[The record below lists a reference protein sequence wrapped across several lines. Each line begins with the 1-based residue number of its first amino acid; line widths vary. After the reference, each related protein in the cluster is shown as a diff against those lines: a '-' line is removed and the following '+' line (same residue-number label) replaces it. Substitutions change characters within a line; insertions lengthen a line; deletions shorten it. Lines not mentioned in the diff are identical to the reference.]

1 MSSGPI
7 YSRSPVGAHVLDFE
21 HRLGVLLHEV
31 HLVRVPS
38 VDILHLVA
46 QIVLAWVKVLRVR
59 VRGDVGCGVAMGV
72 SWENLGES
80 VSHLQ
85 LSVERSVKVS
95 LHGVETAVLSGTF
108 RCRRKRIVYVLI
120 WQTALVE
127 PGVFGVG

>member
-21 HRLGVLLHEV
+21 HRLGVLLHEI

-46 QIVLAWVKVLRVR
+46 QVILAWVKVLRVR
-59 VRGDVGCGVAMGV
+59 VRRDIGRGVAMGV
-72 SWENLGES
+72 SWENLRES

-95 LHGVETAVLSGTF
+95 LHGVQTAVLTSSYCG
-108 RCRRKRIVYVLI
+108 R
-120 WQTALVE
+120 
-127 PGVFGVG
+127 